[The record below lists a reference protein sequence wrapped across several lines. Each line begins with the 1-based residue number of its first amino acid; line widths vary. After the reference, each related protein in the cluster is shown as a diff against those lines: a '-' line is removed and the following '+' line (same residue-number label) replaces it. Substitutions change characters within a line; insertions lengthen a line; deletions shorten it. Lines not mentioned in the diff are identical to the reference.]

1 MKWFSGKNLQ
11 RLISLIHGDITGF
24 LSSVA
29 ETFEEVYGNMDAL
42 DEKIT
47 GVTYS
52 SETET
57 IVIPESIGSYDNGTE
72 TIILK

>member
-1 MKWFSGKNLQ
+1 MEWFSGKNLR
-11 RLISLIHGDITGF
+11 RLISLIHGDMTAF

-29 ETFEEVYGNMDAL
+29 DTFQEVYDNMDAL

-57 IVIPESIGSYDNGTE
+57 VVTPESIGSYDSGTE

>member
-1 MKWFSGKNLQ
+1 MEWFSGKNLQ
-11 RLISLIHGDITGF
+11 HLISLVQGDMTKF
-24 LSSVA
+24 LSSV
-29 ETFEEVYGNMDAL
+29 ERTFQEVYDNMDAL

-57 IVIPESIGSYDNGTE
+57 VVIPESIGSYDNETE
-72 TIILK
+72 TVILK

>member
-1 MKWFSGKNLQ
+1 MEWFSGKNLQ
-11 RLISLIHGDITGF
+11 RLISLVQGDMTAF
-24 LSSVA
+24 LSSVTQ
-29 ETFEEVYGNMDAL
+29 TFQEVYGNMDAL

-57 IVIPESIGSYDNGTE
+57 VVIPESIGSYDSETE
-72 TIILK
+72 TVILK

>member
-1 MKWFSGKNLQ
+1 MEWFSRKNLQ
-11 RLISLIHGDITGF
+11 RLISLARGDMAAF

-29 ETFEEVYGNMDAL
+29 RTFQEVYENMDAL

-57 IVIPESIGSYDNGTE
+57 VVIPESIGSYDNETE
-72 TIILK
+72 TVILK

>member
-11 RLISLIHGDITGF
+11 RLISLIHSDLTVF
-24 LSSVA
+24 LSSI
-29 ETFEEVYGNMDAL
+29 EQTFQEVYVNMDAL
-42 DEKIT
+42 DEKIS

-57 IVIPESIGSYDNGTE
+57 IVIPESIGSYDGQTE
-72 TIILK
+72 TVILK

>member
-11 RLISLIHGDITGF
+11 RLISLVQGDMTAF
-24 LSSVA
+24 LSSVTQ
-29 ETFEEVYGNMDAL
+29 TFQEVYDNMDTL
-42 DEKIT
+42 DEKII

-57 IVIPESIGSYDNGTE
+57 VVIPESIGSYDNGTE

>member
-1 MKWFSGKNLQ
+1 MEWFSGKNLR
-11 RLISLIHGDITGF
+11 RLSSLIHGDMTAF

-29 ETFEEVYGNMDAL
+29 DTFQEVYDNMDAL

-57 IVIPESIGSYDNGTE
+57 VVIPESIGSYDSGTE

>member
-1 MKWFSGKNLQ
+1 MEWFSGKNLR
-11 RLISLIHGDITGF
+11 RLISLIHGDMTAF

-29 ETFEEVYGNMDAL
+29 DTFQEVYDNMDAL

-57 IVIPESIGSYDNGTE
+57 VVIPESIGSYDSGTE